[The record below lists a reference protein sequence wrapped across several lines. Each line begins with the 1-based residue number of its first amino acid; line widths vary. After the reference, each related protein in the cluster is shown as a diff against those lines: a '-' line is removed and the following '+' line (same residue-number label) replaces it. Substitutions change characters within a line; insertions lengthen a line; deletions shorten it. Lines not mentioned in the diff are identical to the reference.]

1 MTDLDVKPILLNLD
15 QKESKNVLD
24 TGLASTD

>member
-24 TGLASTD
+24 TGIPSTD